1 MKSPGLFYNADIRN
15 NGTARRV
22 SEAFFREG
30 YVETGMKRYSRPFHK
45 DVDYGA
51 HDFWLFVDDG
61 RDDIPMELPKGNAP
75 KCCYLIDTHLGY
87 DKRLEWAK
95 LFDHVFI
102 AQRSDIERFKADGVD
117 NVHWLPLACTPSVDL
132 TRQEL
137 KSHVDQL
144 ENWKKEDLEPKFD
157 VAFVGFLNRG
167 HVVNGVQEGK
177 DRVDYLDKI
186 FTFFPNS
193 WLAFNCFMVE
203 AAVRY
208 ARSKVGFNV
217 SIKNDL
223 NMRFFEALSYGTCLV
238 TNTDVD
244 GIKET
249 GLKDGIDFLGYTTP
263 AEAVNKIQW
272 ALANPLEREKIA
284 KSGHSKV
291 RDMHTYNH
299 RIKNIKEVIY
309 G

>member
-1 MKSPGLFYNADIRN
+1 MEIDWNKLTSETN
-15 NGTARRV
+15 NYPLPITCGNITSEEEDQPVYVPVELDETA
-22 SEAFFREG
+22 
-30 YVETGMKRYSRPFHK
+30 Y
-45 DVDYGA
+45 
-51 HDFWLFVDDG
+51 
-61 RDDIPMELPKGNAP
+61 
-75 KCCYLIDTHLGY
+75 
-87 DKRLEWAK
+87 
-95 LFDHVFI
+95 
-102 AQRSDIERFKADGVD
+102 
-117 NVHWLPLACTPSVDL
+117 
-132 TRQEL
+132 
-137 KSHVDQL
+137 
-144 ENWKKEDLEPKFD
+144 ED
-157 VAFVGFLNRG
+157 
-167 HVVNGVQEGK
+167 
-177 DRVDYLDKI
+177 LDKI
-186 FTFFPNS
+186 FATFPNS
-193 WLAFNCFMVE
+193 WFSFDCFLVE

>member
-1 MKSPGLFYNADIRN
+1 
-15 NGTARRV
+15 
-22 SEAFFREG
+22 
-30 YVETGMKRYSRPFHK
+30 
-45 DVDYGA
+45 
-51 HDFWLFVDDG
+51 
-61 RDDIPMELPKGNAP
+61 
-75 KCCYLIDTHLGY
+75 
-87 DKRLEWAK
+87 
-95 LFDHVFI
+95 
-102 AQRSDIERFKADGVD
+102 
-117 NVHWLPLACTPSVDL
+117 
-132 TRQEL
+132 
-137 KSHVDQL
+137 
-144 ENWKKEDLEPKFD
+144 
-157 VAFVGFLNRG
+157 
-167 HVVNGVQEGK
+167 
-177 DRVDYLDKI
+177 
-186 FTFFPNS
+186 
-193 WLAFNCFMVE
+193 MVE